1 MKRYGFTL
9 IELLIV
15 VAIIAVLVA
24 MLMPTFATAR
34 QQSYKAVCASNLR
47 QVAKATLLYAQDHDE
62 CFPLG
67 AYVVRSGEAR
77 TLRTVWGLLMP
88 YTKSKAVFLC
98 PADMHPTQLSGLATE
113 SSVGMPPAEGEPA
126 QVSLMPN
133 WCLLVNHWVY
143 PEVPA
148 VSLARLPFPTGTG
161 FWYDGVLVSEDA
173 RRFEP
178 IGLVD
183 PRHTRNALVPDRVW
197 AGTES
202 QWTGRIQ
209 AVYVDTHVRSH
220 PNRLR
225 ADASR
230 RGDILQVTAR
240 PRTVDGRTVP
250 VWYLQ
255 GGVYH
260 GRSALFGWPS
270 RPSPN
275 NPNRTLLQCYPRP
288 NYCEEWD

>member
-9 IELLIV
+9 IEILIV
-15 VAIIAVLVA
+15 VAIIAVLLA
-24 MLMPTFATAR
+24 ILMPTFATAR

-67 AYVVRSGEAR
+67 AYAVRSGDNQ
-77 TLRTVWGLLMP
+77 TLRTVWGLLKP
-88 YTKSKAVFLC
+88 YTKSDAVYLC
-98 PADMHPTQLSGLATE
+98 PADSHPTQLAGLARE
-113 SSVGMPPAEGEPA
+113 PSVGMPPAEGEPES
-126 QVSLMPN
+126 VSLMPN
-133 WCLLVNHWVY
+133 WCLLVNSWVY
-143 PEVPA
+143 PDVPA
-148 VSLARLPFPTGTG
+148 VSLARLPYPAGTG
-161 FWYDGVLVSEDA
+161 FWYDGVLISGDA

-178 IGLVD
+178 VALVD
-183 PRHTRNALVPDRVW
+183 PRHTRNRIVPDRVW
-197 AGTES
+197 AGTEQ

-209 AVYVDTHVRSH
+209 AVYVDTHIQSH

-225 ADASR
+225 PDAFR

-240 PRTVDGRTVP
+240 PRTIDGRTVP
-250 VWYLQ
+250 VWYVQ
-255 GGVYH
+255 GGVYN

-270 RPSPN
+270 RPNSN
-275 NPNRTLLQCYPRP
+275 NPDRYLLQCYPRP

>member
-15 VAIIAVLVA
+15 VAIIVVLVA

-34 QQSYKAVCASNLR
+34 QQSYKTVCASNLR

-67 AYVVRSGEAR
+67 VYVVRSGETR
-77 TLRTVWGLLMP
+77 LMRTVWGLLKP
-88 YTKSKAVFLC
+88 YAKSDAIYLC
-98 PADMHPTQLSGLATE
+98 PADTHPTQLSGFTSE
-113 SSVGMPPAEGEPA
+113 PSVGMAPAPGEPE

-133 WCLLVNHWVY
+133 WCLLVNSWVY
-143 PEVPA
+143 PEVPP
-148 VSLARLPFPTGTG
+148 VSLARLPFPAGTG
-161 FWYDGVLVSEDA
+161 FWYDGVLVSDDG

-178 IGLVD
+178 VGLVD
-183 PRHTRNALVPDRVW
+183 PRHARNAHVPERVW

-209 AVYVDTHVRSH
+209 AVYVDTHIQSH

-225 ADASR
+225 PDAFR
-230 RGDILQVTAR
+230 RGDITHLNSR

-250 VWYLQ
+250 MWYVV
-255 GGVYH
+255 GGVYD
-260 GRSALFGWPS
+260 GKASLFGWPS
-270 RPSPN
+270 RPNAS